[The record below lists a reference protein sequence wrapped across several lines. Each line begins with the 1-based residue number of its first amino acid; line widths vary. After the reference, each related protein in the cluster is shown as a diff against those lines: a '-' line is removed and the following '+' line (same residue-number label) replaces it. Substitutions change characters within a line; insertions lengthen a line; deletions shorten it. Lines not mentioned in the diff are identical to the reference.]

1 MRCGAAMTF
10 TSISSV
16 LPPSASCA
24 ASGRLPPSGASVALY
39 VFAYACYFFVFRT
52 EMTGALQAA
61 FYFGYSGLACCG
73 LALMTGTVGTVSAA
87 AFVRAIYSSI
97 KGD

>member
-1 MRCGAAMTF
+1 MGLVGGMAR
-10 TSISSV
+10 
-16 LPPSASCA
+16 
-24 ASGRLPPSGASVALY
+24 
-39 VFAYACYFFVFRT
+39 
-52 EMTGALQAA
+52 
-61 FYFGYSGLACCG
+61 GLACCG